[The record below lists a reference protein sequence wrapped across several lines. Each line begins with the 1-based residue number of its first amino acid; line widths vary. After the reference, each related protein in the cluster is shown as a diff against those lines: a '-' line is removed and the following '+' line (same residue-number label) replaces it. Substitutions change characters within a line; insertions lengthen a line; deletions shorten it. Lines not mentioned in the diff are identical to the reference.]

1 MIKMAEMA
9 IWDGEGQES
18 GSEGS
23 GTRRLLVAIL
33 ERLRARWKK
42 VRGGALED
50 GDRVHE
56 ALEQLV
62 ETMDAGGSQGDE
74 AAAEFGRM
82 GGHSFLLDVL
92 DKDTSE
98 EEADAAARAVDL
110 CMSLCD
116 RFPMKGASI
125 AADQK
130 DVLRVSIG
138 IDGPANRTGT
148 PVTMHLRRR

>member
-9 IWDGEGQES
+9 IWDGEAHDDWVGD
-18 GSEGS
+18 S
-23 GTRRLLVAIL
+23 GTRRLLSTIL
-33 ERLRARWKK
+33 DRLRNRWKK
-42 VRGGALED
+42 VRGGALEE

-62 ETMDAGGSQGDE
+62 GTMDAGGSQGDE

-98 EEADAAARAVDL
+98 EEGDAAARAVDL

-125 AADQK
+125 AADER
-130 DVLRVSIG
+130 DILRVSIP
-138 IDGPANRTGT
+138 IDSPANRAGT